1 MGYISQHFRQIT
13 PQKSAVFN
21 QFLLCVNQM
30 VSSVTNLGS
39 TCLSNQTQERF
50 ESDIIDHQIISSN
63 QNSTDSVTQV
73 SSITGHH
80 SPVQEQAPAAAV
92 DHCYYIIVV
101 RMLMS
106 GLNDRQGILSVIFV
120 IRRVIFAMSVKI

>member
-1 MGYISQHFRQIT
+1 
-13 PQKSAVFN
+13 
-21 QFLLCVNQM
+21 M